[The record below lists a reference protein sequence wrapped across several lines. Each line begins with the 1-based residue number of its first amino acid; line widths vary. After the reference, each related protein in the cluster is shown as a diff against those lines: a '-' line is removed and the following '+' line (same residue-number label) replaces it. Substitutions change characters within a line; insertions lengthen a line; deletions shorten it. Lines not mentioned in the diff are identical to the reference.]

1 MKKEELEILIE
12 KLQNLKIIISKSI
25 NADGVTRSI
34 YIKVIQDVIDLLE
47 HFPEK
52 ILEHFPEKILEQLKK
67 KTSN

>member
-34 YIKVIQDVIDLLE
+34 YIKAIQDVIDLLE
-47 HFPEK
+47 YFPEE
-52 ILEHFPEKILEQLKK
+52 ILQQLKK
-67 KTSN
+67 TGN

>member
-12 KLQNLKIIISKSI
+12 KLQSLKIIISKSI

-52 ILEHFPEKILEQLKK
+52 ILEQLKK
-67 KTSN
+67 RTSN

>member
-25 NADGVTRSI
+25 NTDGVTRSI
-34 YIKVIQDVIDLLE
+34 YIKAIQDVIDLLE
-47 HFPEK
+47 YFPEE
-52 ILEHFPEKILEQLKK
+52 ILKQLK

>member
-34 YIKVIQDVIDLLE
+34 YIKAIQDVIDLLE
-47 HFPEK
+47 YFPEE
-52 ILEHFPEKILEQLKK
+52 ILKQLK